1 MRKPL
6 LSAIHRK
13 IEHGEDKPVSKMLHH
28 ENENLPD
35 YEKLAKRLEQ
45 DMDLSKELTK
55 RIVQSIQEAEQRRGY
70 CDSDCLADIHVL
82 HPRKRDQNSLARC
95 TNTVIV
101 KAGEKRC
108 LRKGLFNVNAAYS
121 GILSYYACCTN
132 IVNLGI
138 LISEI
143 WRPAD
148 LERYI
153 GALVIAQ
160 KQGINTLLI
169 LRERD
174 QLYPLR
180 II

>member
-1 MRKPL
+1 MEHQNVKP
-6 LSAIHRK
+6 AF
-13 IEHGEDKPVSKMLHH
+13 PMAHH
-28 ENENLPD
+28 EDQNSPD

-45 DMDLSKELTK
+45 DMNLSKELIK
-55 RIVQSIQEAEQRRGY
+55 RIVGSIQAAEQRRGY
-70 CDSDCLADIHVL
+70 FDSDCPEDIHVL
-82 HPRKRDQNSLARC
+82 HPRNRDQNSLARC

-101 KAGEKRC
+101 KAGGKRC

-169 LRERD
+169 LRE
-174 QLYPLR
+174 QSVIPLR
-180 II
+180 MI